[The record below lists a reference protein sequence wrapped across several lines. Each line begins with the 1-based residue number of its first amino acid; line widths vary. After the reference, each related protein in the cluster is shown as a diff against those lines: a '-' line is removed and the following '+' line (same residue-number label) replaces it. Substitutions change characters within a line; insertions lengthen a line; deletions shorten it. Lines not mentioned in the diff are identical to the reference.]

1 MKTQEEERNNDK
13 KVLTSKIYPDHFI
26 NKKNDQNDQQDISL
40 QNQNSI
46 SSIYLQNEEQDED
59 QPDEKLSDQL
69 MVTKEALRKMREV
82 MKVIEPIIHDIKEGS
97 LVRKYPSTYR
107 FKTDSREMFFG

>member
-40 QNQNSI
+40 
-46 SSIYLQNEEQDED
+46 
-59 QPDEKLSDQL
+59 
-69 MVTKEALRKMREV
+69 
-82 MKVIEPIIHDIKEGS
+82 
-97 LVRKYPSTYR
+97 
-107 FKTDSREMFFG
+107 